1 MRKFATHLHN
11 LSQHLFKGPL
21 ARIWD
26 SVLRHVDRAY
36 CLLVYNAR
44 KIQTITITTTMVP
57 NSPYPNIVASSGFLG
72 FRIPMNHFAPSAL
85 RCMFDLA
92 HNSNN
97 LWDTAVLLR
106 RFNAGFIFLAR
117 WLLVAFPHSLNSCK
131 CGSIGFLLAEPLSN
145 GIPAMRHLARMFDT
159 HISSHF
165 VRKTKVALLGFFLR
179 QLQQESPFRD
189 KD

>member
-1 MRKFATHLHN
+1 
-11 LSQHLFKGPL
+11 
-21 ARIWD
+21 
-26 SVLRHVDRAY
+26 VLWHVDRAY
-36 CLLVYNAR
+36 RLLVYNAR
-44 KIQTITITTTMVP
+44 KTQTITITTTMVP

-85 RCMFDLA
+85 RCMFDSA

-106 RFNAGFIFLAR
+106 RFNAGFIFLGR

-145 GIPAMRHLARMFDT
+145 GIPAMRHLARVFDT
-159 HISSHF
+159 HISCHF
-165 VRKTKVALLGFFLR
+165 VRKTKVALLGLFLR
-179 QLQQESPFRD
+179 QLQQENHPFRD
-189 KD
+189 QD

>member
-1 MRKFATHLHN
+1 
-11 LSQHLFKGPL
+11 
-21 ARIWD
+21 
-26 SVLRHVDRAY
+26 VLRHVDRAY
-36 CLLVYNAR
+36 CLSVYNAR
-44 KIQTITITTTMVP
+44 KTQTITITTTMVP

-85 RCMFDLA
+85 RCMFDSA

-165 VRKTKVALLGFFLR
+165 VRKTKVALLVFFLQ

>member
-1 MRKFATHLHN
+1 
-11 LSQHLFKGPL
+11 
-21 ARIWD
+21 
-26 SVLRHVDRAY
+26 VLRHVDRAY
-36 CLLVYNAR
+36 CLSVYNAR
-44 KIQTITITTTMVP
+44 KTQTITITTTMVP

-85 RCMFDLA
+85 RCMFDSA

-131 CGSIGFLLAEPLSN
+131 CGSIGFLLAEPH
-145 GIPAMRHLARMFDT
+145 R
-159 HISSHF
+159 F
-165 VRKTKVALLGFFLR
+165 VTKTDQKRNCAKLNS
-179 QLQQESPFRD
+179 QESWLFLKSSNVSRD
-189 KD
+189 VTDGPGKAGR